1 MALSAR
7 RRAFGASARLGIVI
21 LILRLTP
28 SSPLDCFAYRPHR
41 GRRRHSVR
49 WSTTLDSLDGD
60 HNRRPSSSGAV
71 FLAMAPSS
79 DPADSSSRAVSP
91 VSGMLLVSLR
101 EHVGSEEG
109 QIRLILASQSPRR
122 REILSMMGLEG
133 RFEAIPSPLD
143 EAALQAAL
151 TDESETDP
159 IEYTRTLAEEKAKA
173 LADHLRTE
181 PTRAESPIIVLG
193 SDTIVALDGRIL
205 EKPRDADDARQMLA
219 LLSGRV
225 HAVHTGV
232 AIVQLPI
239 GTVTS
244 FVDTA
249 TVEFGVLT
257 AEDVDAYV
265 ATGEPLDKAGSYGI
279 QGIGGQLVHS
289 VTGDF
294 FTVMGLPM
302 SRVSRALAAVVR
314 DMVGQ

>member
-1 MALSAR
+1 
-7 RRAFGASARLGIVI
+7 
-21 LILRLTP
+21 
-28 SSPLDCFAYRPHR
+28 
-41 GRRRHSVR
+41 
-49 WSTTLDSLDGD
+49 
-60 HNRRPSSSGAV
+60 
-71 FLAMAPSS
+71 
-79 DPADSSSRAVSP
+79 
-91 VSGMLLVSLR
+91 MLLVSLR